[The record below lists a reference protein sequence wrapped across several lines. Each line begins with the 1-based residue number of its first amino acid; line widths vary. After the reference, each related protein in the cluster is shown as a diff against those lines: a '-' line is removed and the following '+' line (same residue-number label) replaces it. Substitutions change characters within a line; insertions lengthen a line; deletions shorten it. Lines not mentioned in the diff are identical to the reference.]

1 MHITNVANGI
11 QRSALVAG
19 SLITIT
25 ALAACGLVSSNP
37 GTTSDVDA
45 TTLTSAN
52 LAAKLEAGSRGV
64 TSAHIAL
71 SSKVGNQSVLT
82 AQGDETLADGKLTA
96 MSLNEQ
102 VGTLNLT
109 MVLVDGGVYLKLPPN
124 LNQTGKPWVK
134 ATTESSSPVLRQLAS
149 SAGSLKQN
157 ASLSQYTSLA
167 QAASFLQAVGTEQV
181 NGAAATHYSLTVDVA
196 KVPGTALNQGSK
208 AALEK
213 AGVTAIPA
221 DLWVDQ
227 RGRLVKGTERF
238 TVNRQVVTSTFT
250 VSRLNQPVK
259 ISAPPASQLV
269 ISVSAA
275 RLPQASKVA
284 ASACDPAPPATASA
298 AAVAYSRAVA
308 ETYPARRKLDET
320 LTAQGFSTHRNDL
333 IAQVNADAPFLS
345 ALRAITF
352 PARAQATA
360 QDLITTI
367 QTYDDLLKTAY
378 ANPGYLAQHTV
389 EDQRLN
395 TARAQQSALLR
406 DLLSLPPSTCA
417 FHRP

>member
-1 MHITNVANGI
+1 MRITNLANGI
-11 QRSALVAG
+11 QRSALAAG

-25 ALAACGLVSSNP
+25 ALAACGLSSSNP
-37 GTTSDVDA
+37 GTTSDSNA
-45 TTLTSAN
+45 STLTSAD
-52 LAAKLEAGSRGV
+52 LAAKLEAGSRSV
-64 TSAHIAL
+64 RSAHITL

-124 LNQTGKPWVK
+124 LNPSGKPWVK

-149 SAGSLKQN
+149 SASSLKQN
-157 ASLSQYTSLA
+157 ASLSQYKSLA
-167 QAASFLQAVGTEQV
+167 EAASFLQAVGTEQV

-196 KVPGTALNQGSK
+196 KVPGTTFSQASK

-227 RGRLVKGTERF
+227 RGRLVKGSDRF
-238 TVNRQVVTSTFT
+238 TVNGQLVSSTFT

-259 ISAPPASQLV
+259 ISVPPASQLV

-275 RLPQASKVA
+275 RLPSASKVA
-284 ASACDPAPPATASA
+284 ASVCDPAPPATASA

-308 ETYPARRKLDET
+308 DTYPGRRKLDET

-333 IAQVNADAPFLS
+333 ITQVNADAPFLS
-345 ALRAITF
+345 ALRVIKF
-352 PARAQATA
+352 PAQAQATA
-360 QDLITTI
+360 QNLITTI

-389 EDQRLN
+389 EDQKLN